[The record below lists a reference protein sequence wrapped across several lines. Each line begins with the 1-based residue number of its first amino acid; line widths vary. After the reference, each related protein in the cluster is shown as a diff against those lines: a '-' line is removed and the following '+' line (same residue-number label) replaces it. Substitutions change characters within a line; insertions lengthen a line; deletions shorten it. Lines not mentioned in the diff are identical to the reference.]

1 MTDRTLRELVDAAI
15 EDRRPLD
22 TPAFARLADKASKG
36 DRLYW
41 LAQTRL
47 DEAVA
52 VWRERESA
60 DRVRPAGIAAVV
72 AARLALHAWR
82 GLRTAKTSAALALG
96 LSGIVVWSGREA
108 EPPGVAMPAVSLER
122 VMTVAPGPVPPA
134 RSVDGVPEFRGQ
146 PYLAPDSPSG
156 PADGYAEATE
166 TAERLAYAFEPVGE
180 HVGSVVRLLIDA
192 VPGSDVFAM

>member
-1 MTDRTLRELVDAAI
+1 
-15 EDRRPLD
+15 
-22 TPAFARLADKASKG
+22 
-36 DRLYW
+36 
-41 LAQTRL
+41 
-47 DEAVA
+47 
-52 VWRERESA
+52 
-60 DRVRPAGIAAVV
+60 
-72 AARLALHAWR
+72 
-82 GLRTAKTSAALALG
+82 
-96 LSGIVVWSGREA
+96 
-108 EPPGVAMPAVSLER
+108 
-122 VMTVAPGPVPPA
+122 MTVAPGPVPPA